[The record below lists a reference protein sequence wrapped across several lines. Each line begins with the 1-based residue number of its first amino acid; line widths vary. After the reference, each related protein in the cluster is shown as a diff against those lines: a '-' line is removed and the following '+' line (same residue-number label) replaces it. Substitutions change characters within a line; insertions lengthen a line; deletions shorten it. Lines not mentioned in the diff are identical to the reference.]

1 VLVSRRGRFVEG
13 GSVFLVGG
21 HFGVVGELAGG
32 DAMRGCCGLC
42 ERCVWGWDWLM
53 GGVGR
58 EIVAKSWGGQYMIVR
73 RA

>member
-1 VLVSRRGRFVEG
+1 MFG
-13 GSVFLVGG
+13 VGG

-53 GGVGR
+53 GGVGGVGR
-58 EIVAKSWGGQYMIVR
+58 EVSGKSWGGQYMIVCQ
-73 RA
+73 A